1 MIEIEEMKYKN
12 LSEVKERI
20 NKNYEF
26 IQQLESLIK
35 DQATDM
41 EKLMLIT
48 LVGYLYSLYIYVT
61 LSFFLLFFW
70 QITFV
75 Y

>member
-41 EKLMLIT
+41 EN
-48 LVGYLYSLYIYVT
+48 
-61 LSFFLLFFW
+61 
-70 QITFV
+70 
-75 Y
+75 

>member
-48 LVGYLYSLYIYVT
+48 LVGYLYSLYITGQYASAK
-61 LSFFLLFFW
+61 LEKDS
-70 QITFV
+70 
-75 Y
+75 

>member
-48 LVGYLYSLYIYVT
+48 LVGYLYSLYITGAVCKCET
-61 LSFFLLFFW
+61 
-70 QITFV
+70 
-75 Y
+75 

>member
-41 EKLMLIT
+41 EK
-48 LVGYLYSLYIYVT
+48 
-61 LSFFLLFFW
+61 
-70 QITFV
+70 
-75 Y
+75 